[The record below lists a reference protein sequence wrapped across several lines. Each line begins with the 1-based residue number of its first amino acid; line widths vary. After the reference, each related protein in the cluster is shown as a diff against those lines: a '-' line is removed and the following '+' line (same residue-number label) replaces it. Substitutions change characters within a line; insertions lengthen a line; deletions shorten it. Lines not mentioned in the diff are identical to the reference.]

1 MTAARCC
8 ALLECVGVGMMVIFG
23 GVFSSAF
30 AQNAGQQLPV
40 VVSASVPLYP
50 RTAQLAHIQ
59 GTVKIRA
66 TTDGKKVS
74 SLDAE
79 SGPPMLVQAAEDN
92 LRTWQFEEHKPV
104 TFLVTF
110 QYAIEEPPQCSID
123 NATVVLH
130 MPSDVQVNAK
140 SVHTCDPASTT
151 QNGKRK

>member
-104 TFLVTF
+104 TFLEAVSKPGTG
-110 QYAIEEPPQCSID
+110 
-123 NATVVLH
+123 L
-130 MPSDVQVNAK
+130 
-140 SVHTCDPASTT
+140 
-151 QNGKRK
+151 